1 VPERLGPERP
11 LSAAGRQEVEN
22 VVRLLAAGGARVANV
37 VHSGK
42 LRAQQTAELLAT
54 ALAAGRV
61 PEVIAGLS
69 PNDPV
74 EPWCDKGPRLLA
86 APRTDP
92 GERHYRTELL
102 PRIVTSNRQSHQRRA
117 GISGWATNGLPS
129 ASSSAR
135 SAAFIASRV
144 VHRLWT
150 GAADRTPGFKVRD
163 PHRPRRSSGT
173 RAAAAMYR
181 LCDDSQSPA
190 SVAPRL
196 RRV

>member
-1 VPERLGPERP
+1 MGGLPGVGPISSSTAMLCRSGWTRSGP
-11 LSAAGRQEVEN
+11 SAPAGRQEVEN
-22 VVRLLAAGGARVANV
+22 VVRLLAGGGARVANV

-92 GERHYRTELL
+92 GERHYRTELP
-102 PRIVTSNRQSHQRRA
+102 PRVIASNRQSGWGCRSFGLGSQRSAIR
-117 GISGWATNGLPS
+117 IILWQVSRCRWLRRRLP
-129 ASSSAR
+129 ARDRRRGPQPSSS
-135 SAAFIASRV
+135 
-144 VHRLWT
+144 
-150 GAADRTPGFKVRD
+150 
-163 PHRPRRSSGT
+163 
-173 RAAAAMYR
+173 
-181 LCDDSQSPA
+181 
-190 SVAPRL
+190 
-196 RRV
+196 